1 MRVKGQAGFSLV
13 EVVCAILV
21 LGVGLVGLTQG
32 VTTALSSSKD
42 SEVQT
47 AAALLAAGQ
56 IETLRAEGYLTEG
69 EKESPEDGG
78 LPGYRWRQTITRTSI
93 DGLYDV
99 KVAVEN
105 AKSGQPIYELQT
117 LLFDPPVY
125 GTQEEPSDRRDSD
138 RSRRKG
144 RRR

>member
-1 MRVKGQAGFSLV
+1 MRVNGQAGFSLV

-47 AAALLAAGQ
+47 AAAMLAAGQ

-69 EKESPEDGG
+69 EKESAEDEG

-105 AKSGQPIYELQT
+105 AKSGRPICELQT

-125 GTQEEPSDRRDSD
+125 ETQEDRSGRRDSD
-138 RSRRKG
+138 RTRRKG

>member
-1 MRVKGQAGFSLV
+1 MSVKSQAGFSLV

-32 VTTALSSSKD
+32 VTTALSSSKE

-69 EKESPEDGG
+69 EKESTEDDG
-78 LPGYRWRQTITRTSI
+78 LPGYRWRQTVTRTSI

-105 AKSGQPIYELQT
+105 AKSGRQIYELQT

-125 GTQEEPSDRRDSD
+125 DTQEDRKDRRDSD
-138 RSRRKG
+138 RSKRRG
-144 RRR
+144 RKR